1 MSNLEAL
8 FRQTFDDHVF
18 TRDERRA
25 MAKILQEEDLS
36 EKDLGILRSKVFNI
50 AMDELDDTDADQV
63 LEWLR
68 QAVKLLLPDGAPA
81 FRYEVYFS
89 PEDNCPEAIIRCFQ
103 EARRSADVCVFT
115 ISDNRISKAM
125 EAAQRRGV
133 DVRIISDNDKT
144 FDRGSDIMIMASRGL
159 SVKLDD
165 TSNHMHH
172 KFAIFDNELLLSG
185 SYNWTVSAANHNEE
199 NILITNQPEI
209 VAPFRK
215 EFNRL
220 WKRLKQVEA

>member
-1 MSNLEAL
+1 MSTLEDL

-25 MAKILQEEDLS
+25 MAKILQEENLD
-36 EKDLGILRSKVFNI
+36 EKELGILRSKVFNI
-50 AMDELDDTDADQV
+50 AMDELDDTDADRV

-81 FRYEVYFS
+81 FRYDVYFS
-89 PEDNCPEAIIRCFQ
+89 PDDDCPRAIIKCIE
-103 EARRSADVCVFT
+103 EARASMDICVFT
-115 ISDNRISKAM
+115 ISDNRISRAI
-125 EAAQRRGV
+125 EAAEKRGI
-133 DVRIISDNDKT
+133 DVRIISDNDKS
-144 FDRGSDIMIMASRGL
+144 FDKGSDVVLMASRGL

-172 KFAIFDNELLLSG
+172 KFAIFDNNLLLTG

-209 VAPFRK
+209 VAPFQK
-215 EFNRL
+215 EFRKL
-220 WKRLKQVEA
+220 WKRLEHL